1 LVFFNIIII
10 MFSINSYVIC
20 VDTSACEAL
29 TLYKRY
35 QVLNDPKH
43 QKEIGVQVLNNYQ
56 HSTYYNYLRFITIEE
71 FRNQKIEQ
79 LGI

>member
-1 LVFFNIIII
+1 
-10 MFSINSYVIC
+10 MFLINSYVIC
-20 VDTSACEAL
+20 VDTIGCEAL

-35 QVLNDPKH
+35 QVLNDPTH

-56 HSTYYNYLRFITIEE
+56 HNTYYNYLRFITIEE